1 MRAIEVPATIS
12 QEHQNLLIGVL
23 LLAAPVLAEFAAF
36 MTNTPSGIGIDV
48 FAYEPFDGALLIV
61 ALFAFV
67 LVNIRCAVRSSS
79 PLLNGLLAGLL
90 ATAAWAFL
98 AFLAVAQLHVLRG
111 GVL

>member
-1 MRAIEVPATIS
+1 MPETIS
-12 QEHQNLLIGVL
+12 RERQNLLIGML
-23 LLAAPVLAEFAAF
+23 LFAVPVLAEFAAF
-36 MTNTPSGIGIDV
+36 MNGTPPGIGIDV

-61 ALFAFV
+61 ALVAFV
-67 LVNIRCAVRSSS
+67 LVNIRCAVRKGATR
-79 PLLNGLLAGLL
+79 LNGLLAGLL